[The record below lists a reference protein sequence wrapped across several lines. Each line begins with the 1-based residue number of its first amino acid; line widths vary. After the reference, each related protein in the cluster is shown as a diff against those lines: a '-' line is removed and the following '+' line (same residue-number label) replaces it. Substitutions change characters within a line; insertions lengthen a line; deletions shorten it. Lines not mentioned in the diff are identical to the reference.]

1 MRKSMM
7 ISAIS
12 VPFIVGLVF
21 GYKHSLNSNLDNGL
35 ASSKN
40 SELYVMAPEG
50 ALPSDLIESFQVENS
65 VNVVVKTYRSIDE
78 LRSLTETEAQLDVL
92 LVSSVQVPQLA
103 KNREIRPLN
112 LGSLSNIENIS
123 NDFLD
128 LPTDP
133 GAQFS
138 VPLLW
143 GVKDS
148 KNERAQLEAD
158 LQRILSSDPV
168 FQQIFPAQ
176 VIPLSM
182 FQARSPSSGQNLNYQ
197 KSALWVSSFVI
208 PERVHKEDL
217 AYEFINY
224 FLEPEVALELSVL
237 TMQSSTN
244 RKIENSELNPS
255 LKPSHLRRQKLAE
268 ILRPTVR

>member
-1 MRKSMM
+1 MGVRNSIM

-12 VPFIVGLVF
+12 VPFIVGLIF
-21 GYKHSLNSNLDNGL
+21 GYKHTLYEPLGDVLANST
-35 ASSKN
+35 N
-40 SELYVMAPEG
+40 SELYVIAPEG
-50 ALPSDLIESFQVENS
+50 ALPSDLIESFQAENN
-65 VNVVVKTYRSIDE
+65 VNVILKSYKTTEE
-78 LRSLTETEAQLDVL
+78 LESLTALGSQVDVL
-92 LVSSVQVPQLA
+92 LVSSAQVPQLA
-103 KNREIRPLN
+103 KNGAIRPLK
-112 LGSLSNIENIS
+112 LGALSNIENIA

-138 VPLLW
+138 VPVLW

-158 LQRILSSDPV
+158 LQRILSSDPL
-168 FQQIFPAQ
+168 FQQVVPAQ

-182 FQARSPSSGQNLNYQ
+182 FQARSPSSTKSYQ
-197 KSALWVSSFVI
+197 KSALWVSAFVI
-208 PERVHKEDL
+208 PMGAQKEDL

-244 RKIENSELNPS
+244 KKIESSELNAS

-268 ILRPTVR
+268 ILKPAVR